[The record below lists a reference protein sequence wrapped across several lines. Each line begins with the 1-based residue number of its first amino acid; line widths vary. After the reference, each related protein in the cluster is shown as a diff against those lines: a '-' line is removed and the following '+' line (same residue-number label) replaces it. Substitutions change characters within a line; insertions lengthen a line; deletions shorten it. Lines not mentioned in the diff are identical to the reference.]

1 MLDEQLNHEVWDEYN
16 AILGKILADP
26 KGYGFDDTIIPVCH
40 FLAYFCP
47 VNPPCNNFANMTT
60 VQIIAELDS
69 IVDVDVNTISKLMI
83 ALGFKIYY
91 NGTSEWSMM
100 RAVFEDK

>member
-1 MLDEQLNHEVWDEYN
+1 MRDENLNTEVWDAYN
-16 AILGKILADP
+16 ATLGDIIANYKD
-26 KGYGFDDTIIPVCH
+26 YGFDVTIIPVCQ

-47 VNPPCNNFANMTT
+47 VNPPCNNFANMTS

-100 RAVFEDK
+100 RAIFED

>member
-1 MLDEQLNHEVWDEYN
+1 MRDENLNNEVWDAYN
-16 AILGKILADP
+16 ATLGDIIANP
-26 KGYGFDDTIIPVCH
+26 KEHGFDDTIIPVCQ

-47 VNPPCNNFANMTT
+47 VNPPCNNFANMTS

-91 NGTSEWSMM
+91 NGTPEWSMM
-100 RAVFEDK
+100 RAIFED

>member
-1 MLDEQLNHEVWDEYN
+1 MLDENLNHEVWDDYN
-16 AILGKILADP
+16 AILGDIIANP
-26 KGYGFDDTIIPVCH
+26 KDYGFDECIIPVCQ

-60 VQIIAELDS
+60 SQIMLELAG
-69 IVDVDVNTISKLMI
+69 IVEVPMNDVSKLMLR
-83 ALGFKIYY
+83 LGYKIYY
-91 NGTSEWSMM
+91 NGSPEWSMM

>member
-1 MLDEQLNHEVWDEYN
+1 MRDENLNTEVWDAYN
-16 AILGKILADP
+16 ATLGDIIANYKE
-26 KGYGFDDTIIPVCH
+26 YGFDETIIPVCQ

-47 VNPPCNNFANMTT
+47 VNPPCNNFANMTS

-83 ALGFKIYY
+83 ALGFNIYY
-91 NGTSEWSMM
+91 KDTPEWSMM
-100 RAVFEDK
+100 RAIFED

>member
-1 MLDEQLNHEVWDEYN
+1 MLDEQLNHEAWDVYN
-16 AILGKILADP
+16 TTLGDIIANYKE
-26 KGYGFDDTIIPVCH
+26 YGFDETIIPVCQ

-47 VNPPCNNFANMTT
+47 VNPPCNNFANMTS

-83 ALGFKIYY
+83 ALGYKIYY

>member
-1 MLDEQLNHEVWDEYN
+1 MLDENLNLEVWNAYN
-16 AILGKILADP
+16 ANLGEVIANP
-26 KGYGFDDTIIPVCH
+26 NEYGFDETIIPVCQ

-47 VNPPCNNFANMTT
+47 VNPPCNNFANMTS

-91 NGTSEWSMM
+91 NGTPEWSMM
-100 RAVFEDK
+100 RAIFED

>member
-1 MLDEQLNHEVWDEYN
+1 MRDENLNNEVWNAYN
-16 AILGKILADP
+16 ATLGEIIANP
-26 KGYGFDDTIIPVCH
+26 KDYGFDETIIPVCQ

-47 VNPPCNNFANMTT
+47 VNPPCNNFANMTSA
-60 VQIIAELDS
+60 QIIDELAG

-91 NGTSEWSMM
+91 KGTPEWSMM
-100 RAVFEDK
+100 RAIFED

>member
-1 MLDEQLNHEVWDEYN
+1 MRDENLNNEVWNAYN
-16 AILGKILADP
+16 TTLGDIIANP
-26 KGYGFDDTIIPVCH
+26 KGHGFDETIIPVCL

-47 VNPPCNNFANMTT
+47 VNPPCNNFANMTS

-83 ALGFKIYY
+83 ALGFNIYY
-91 NGTSEWSMM
+91 NGTPEWSMM
-100 RAVFEDK
+100 RAIFED

>member
-1 MLDEQLNHEVWDEYN
+1 MRDENLNNEVWDAYN
-16 AILGKILADP
+16 ATLGEIIANP
-26 KGYGFDDTIIPVCH
+26 KEYGFDETIIPVCQ

-47 VNPPCNNFANMTT
+47 VNPPCNNFANMTS

-91 NGTSEWSMM
+91 NGTPEWSMM
-100 RAVFEDK
+100 RAIFEN